1 MPLGDISKKESSGV
15 PHPNLMNPLYIA
27 CWLESALGY
36 LEWSAGWCK
45 LEKKLFSTEY
55 DIIAINLSILHEQY
69 IRLTL
74 ITSTVIEICTHTWLS
89 QNKRVKVF
97 IIYPHFS
104 LPDFFGVQNCCKC
117 NCRKIYQ
124 YVFIIQVITPFIFN
138 IY

>member
-1 MPLGDISKKESSGV
+1 
-15 PHPNLMNPLYIA
+15 MNPLYIA

-89 QNKRVKVF
+89 QNKRVKVL
-97 IIYPHFS
+97 IIYPYFS
-104 LPDFFGVQNCCKC
+104 LPDFLGF
-117 NCRKIYQ
+117 KIAVNVTVEKSINMYL
-124 YVFIIQVITPFIFN
+124 
-138 IY
+138 